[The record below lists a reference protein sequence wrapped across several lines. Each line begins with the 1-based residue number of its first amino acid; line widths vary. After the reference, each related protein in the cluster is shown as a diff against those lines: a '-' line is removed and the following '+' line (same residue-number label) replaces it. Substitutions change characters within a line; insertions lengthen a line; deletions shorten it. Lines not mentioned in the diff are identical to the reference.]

1 MTLVTEVIRVS
12 MNVAE
17 FFICVGAAFALGF
30 AGGWWVK

>member
-1 MTLVTEVIRVS
+1 MISETIRIS

-17 FFICVGAAFALGF
+17 LFIIAGVAFVLGF